1 MIFSNIS
8 FILGFNQILNYQE
21 NILSQVNKN
30 DTVKVHY
37 TGKTDDGVVFDSS
50 REREPLQFTMGQ
62 GQLIPGFENAVEGLK
77 VGESTTVRIPADEAY
92 GEVREDMIVDIS
104 RAQIPPDIDP
114 EVGMVLQMQQ
124 PNGMPLNVTVKNV
137 SDESV
142 TLDANHP
149 LAGQALTFDIEIV
162 EIV

>member
-1 MIFSNIS
+1 MNKKDI
-8 FILGFNQILNYQE
+8 
-21 NILSQVNKN
+21 ILSKVTNS

-62 GQLIPGFENAVEGLK
+62 GQLIPGFEKAVEGLG
-77 VGESTTVRIPADEAY
+77 VGDSTSVRIPADEAY
-92 GEVREDMIVDIS
+92 GDVRPDMVVEIEKK
-104 RAQIPPDIDP
+104 QIPPDIKP
-114 EVGMVLQMQQ
+114 ELGMQLQIQQ
-124 PNGMPLNVTVKNV
+124 PNGQPLAVTVKAIT
-137 SDESV
+137 DTHV

-149 LAGQALTFDIEIV
+149 LAGETLTFDIEVV